1 MHYVKGGLTMSK
13 KIGCLTLCLTLVL
26 VFSHYYQRSF
36 AASIETEGDLKV
48 NGWIESTSGG
58 FKFPDG
64 SLLEAAGL
72 NGFLFN
78 VGLVVDDSNSN
89 AGNVGQGAI
98 KFGTGGAEG
107 IASQRIGSGNL
118 NGLDLYTNSTARL
131 SITNNGYVGI
141 GTRAPAFPLDARKA
155 RGATY
160 ARFGSDGARPLFL
173 MASSPNV
180 GFNSYYDGGY
190 KYGAAGYAGY
200 LAFGSSGDF
209 IFATAPSG
217 SADTS
222 ATMTNRMV
230 IANNG
235 RVGIGT
241 GAPTAKLDVQGGD
254 VKVSGNV
261 IAGPGQTH
269 TPLAYGVF
277 SSDGTKTSGS
287 SNISCEPNPSGS
299 SCVCTITGEVFTF
312 NNYVANVTPISFSA
326 VIPSVIA
333 SDGKLVVIFFD
344 LSGETVQSTFNLTV
358 FKL

>member
-1 MHYVKGGLTMSK
+1 MSK
-13 KIGCLTLCLTLVL
+13 KCSGLTLTLVL
-26 VFSHYYQRSF
+26 MFSLSPRLSF
-36 AASIETEGDLKV
+36 AASIETEGDLQV
-48 NGWIESTSGG
+48 HGWIESTSGG

-64 SLLEAAGL
+64 SELAAAGL

-89 AGNVGQGAI
+89 TGNVGQGAI
-98 KFGTGGAEG
+98 KFGTGGSEG

-118 NGLDLYTNSTARL
+118 NGLDFYTNSTARL
-131 SITNNGYVGI
+131 SITDNGYVGV
-141 GTRAPAFPLDARKA
+141 GTRAPTFPLDARKA

-180 GFNSYYDGGY
+180 GFNSYYDSGY
-190 KYGAAGYAGY
+190 KYGSTGYAGY
-200 LAFGSSGDF
+200 LAFDNSGGF

-217 SADTS
+217 SADMS

-241 GAPTAKLDVQGGD
+241 GTPTARLDVQEGD

-277 SSDGTKTSGS
+277 NSDGTKLSGS

-299 SCVCTITGEVFTF
+299 SCVCTITGETY
-312 NNYVANVTPISFSA
+312 NYGNYVANVTPISFNA

-344 LSGETVQSTFNLTV
+344 LSGDPVQSAFNLTV